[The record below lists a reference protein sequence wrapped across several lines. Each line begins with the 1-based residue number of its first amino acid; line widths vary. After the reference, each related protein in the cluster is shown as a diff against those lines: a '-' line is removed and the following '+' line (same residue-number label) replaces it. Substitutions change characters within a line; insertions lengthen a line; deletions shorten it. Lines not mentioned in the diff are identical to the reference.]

1 MSGQSNT
8 ATALANHSA
17 ALAAAYGINQH
28 TTTIQGQPVN
38 SIQGSTNQQNSNV
51 NTIIAANPGH
61 PGHPGQ
67 QGHMLIPFLQNLND
81 EVRNFII

>member
-8 ATALANHSA
+8 ASALANHSA

-61 PGHPGQ
+61 PGQ

>member
-1 MSGQSNT
+1 MSRQSNT
-8 ATALANHSA
+8 ATVLANHSA

-51 NTIIAANPGH
+51 NTIIAANPG
-61 PGHPGQ
+61 Q